1 MPSVEENLSTWD
13 RSYDWTQGGDEWS
26 SAWGGAEAEWFGTIL
41 PRIHSFILAGTVLEI
56 APGYGRWTHYL
67 KDSCE
72 KLILVDLA
80 ERCIDACKQR
90 FASSSHITYHVN
102 DGKSLEM
109 IADNSIDFVF
119 SFDSLVHAEADVLEA
134 YLSQLAKKLKP
145 NGVGFIHHS
154 NLGMYSE
161 LIAMTKKAP
170 PASRGLLI
178 EKGELIDLETAWHA
192 QSMTAKL
199 FEEYCEDAGMQCI
212 SQELIGWFNKFLV
225 GCFSTFTPKDSAW
238 ARPNRVLENS
248 RFMDEVKMINS
259 LSLLYSTSPFYE
271 CFHDGANHERVWGW
285 AWDKH
290 HPNTTVAVDVYY
302 DDELIASGV
311 EASEYRPDL
320 TPYTRDGGCH
330 ALIISCLGT

>member
-41 PRIHSFILAGTVLEI
+41 PRIHSFIPAGTVLEI

-161 LIAMTKKAP
+161 LIAKT
-170 PASRGLLI
+170 R
-178 EKGELIDLETAWHA
+178 
-192 QSMTAKL
+192 Q
-199 FEEYCEDAGMQCI
+199 
-212 SQELIGWFNKFLV
+212 
-225 GCFSTFTPKDSAW
+225 TP
-238 ARPNRVLENS
+238 
-248 RFMDEVKMINS
+248 
-259 LSLLYSTSPFYE
+259 
-271 CFHDGANHERVWGW
+271 
-285 AWDKH
+285 
-290 HPNTTVAVDVYY
+290 
-302 DDELIASGV
+302 
-311 EASEYRPDL
+311 
-320 TPYTRDGGCH
+320 
-330 ALIISCLGT
+330 